1 MSVTEILEA
10 ISNLSP
16 EDRAQVKA
24 LLDTLAAAPVPHMT
38 GEEFA
43 RRLAAKEIATLPES
57 LTDEDFAEEDAWKP
71 IEVKGAPLSEI
82 IIEERR

>member
-10 ISNLSP
+10 ISYLSP

-24 LLDTLAAAPVPHMT
+24 LLDTLAAAPVPRMT
-38 GEEFA
+38 EEEFA
-43 RRLAAKEIATLPES
+43 RRLAAKGIATLPGS
-57 LTDEDFAEEDAWKP
+57 LTDEDFAEEEAWKP
-71 IEVKGAPLSEI
+71 IVVEGAPLSEM